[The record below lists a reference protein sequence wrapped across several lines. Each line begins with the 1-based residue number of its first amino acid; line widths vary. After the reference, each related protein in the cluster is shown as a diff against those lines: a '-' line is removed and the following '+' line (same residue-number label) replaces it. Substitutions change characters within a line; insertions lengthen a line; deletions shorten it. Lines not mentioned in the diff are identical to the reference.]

1 MQLSL
6 KQYLLSCFP
15 PTPTLWWLLSSKSN
29 TIKWRGNNFICEL
42 HQILQKIKKLLL
54 AIGLGGGGGGCVSE
68 LWGTEDSAILSEA
81 RKLANNSAY
90 QNGTFKGEGGEAHL
104 LAIKVEAHLEL
115 RKRMAYFIAC
125 IHNSTPREIQ
135 Y

>member
-1 MQLSL
+1 MWTS
-6 KQYLLSCFP
+6 
-15 PTPTLWWLLSSKSN
+15 SN
-29 TIKWRGNNFICEL
+29 TSEDK
-42 HQILQKIKKLLL
+42 KIV
-54 AIGLGGGGGGCVSE
+54 ISNRFGGGGGGCVSE

-90 QNGTFKGEGGEAHL
+90 QNGTFKGGGGGEAHL